1 MDIKNICC
9 IGAGYVG
16 GPTMAVIAKHC
27 SEIQVN
33 VVDINQERISQWNE
47 TNLSNLPIYEPRLK
61 EIVEKCR
68 GRNLHFSTDMKQN
81 IGKADL
87 IFISVNTPTKTQ
99 GIGSGQA
106 IDLKYV
112 EASSREISKYAK
124 GHTVVVEKSTL
135 PVKTAQT
142 IKSILDEAVR
152 DKNNLGSKKTFSV
165 LSNPEFLA
173 EGTAINDLENPDRVL
188 IGGDDKEAIENLVN
202 IYSKWIDKQKV
213 LTTDLWSSELSKLI
227 SNAFLAQRISSINTI
242 SALCE
247 ATGARIKD
255 VSLAVGMDRR
265 IGKYFLN
272 SGPGFGGS
280 CFKKDISNLVYISN
294 HYGLF
299 EVADYWQKVLDINS
313 WQQSRFVELIVKT
326 LFGTISSKTIAILGF
341 SFKANTNDTRESP
354 AIYICK
360 KLIEEGAYLKI
371 YDPKVKQ
378 KQISKDL
385 SSHDKEMGKK
395 NWIHC
400 NSIYNTFENA
410 DAAVVLTEWEQFQ
423 SLNWQEISK
432 KMRRP
437 SWVFDTRSIVNINQV
452 KESGINIWQ
461 VGYGNQEDYLPIKI

>member
-1 MDIKNICC
+1 MNIKNICC

-16 GPTMAVIAKHC
+16 GPTMSVIAKFC
-27 SEIQVN
+27 PNIQVN
-33 VVDINQERISQWNE
+33 VVDINHKRIAKWNDK
-47 TNLSNLPIYEPRLK
+47 NLSDLPIYEPGLK

-68 GRNLHFSTDMKQN
+68 GKNLHFSTDLKKN
-81 IGKADL
+81 IEKADM
-87 IFISVNTPTKTQ
+87 IFISVNTPTKIR

-112 EASSREISKYAK
+112 EASSREISKYAR
-124 GHTVVVEKSTL
+124 GHTIVIEKSTL

-142 IKSILDEAVR
+142 IKDILDAATE
-152 DKNNLGSKKTFSV
+152 DINKSSINKTFSV
-165 LSNPEFLA
+165 LSNPEFLS
-173 EGTAINDLENPDRVL
+173 EGTAISDLENPDRVL
-188 IGGDDKEAIENLVN
+188 IGGEDKEAINELVN
-202 IYSKWIDKQKV
+202 IYSRWIDKVKV

-313 WQQSRFVELIVKT
+313 WQQKRFVELIVKKM
-326 LFGTISSKTIAILGF
+326 FGTISSKKIAILGF
-341 SFKANTNDTRESP
+341 AFKANTNDTRESP
-354 AIYICK
+354 AINICK
-360 KLIEEGAYLKI
+360 KLMEEGAFLKI
-371 YDPKVKQ
+371 YDPKVNEY
-378 KQISKDL
+378 QII
-385 SSHDKEMGKK
+385 KELGLNENDMEHRE
-395 NWIHC
+395 WEYS
-400 NSIYNTFENA
+400 NSIYKTFKDV
-410 DAAVVLTEWEQFQ
+410 DAALFLTEWCEFA
-423 SLNWQEISK
+423 SLNWRDISK
-432 KMRRP
+432 MMRKP
-437 SWVFDTRSIVNINQV
+437 SWVFDTRSIVDMDLV
-452 KESGINIWQ
+452 KENGINIWQ
-461 VGYGNQEDYLPIKI
+461 VGYGN

>member
-1 MDIKNICC
+1 MNIKSVCC

-16 GPTMAVIAKHC
+16 GPTMAIIAKYC
-27 SEIQVN
+27 PDIQVN
-33 VVDINQERISQWNE
+33 VIDINPERISQWNE
-47 TNLSNLPIYEPRLK
+47 RDLSNLPIYEPGLK

-68 GRNLHFSTDMKQN
+68 GKNLNFSTNMKKY
-81 IGKADL
+81 IAEADL
-87 IFISVNTPTKTQ
+87 IFISVNTPTKTR

-112 EASSREISKYAK
+112 EASSREISNYAR
-124 GHTVVVEKSTL
+124 GHTIVVEKSTL

-142 IKSILDEAVR
+142 IKAILDAAVKGE
-152 DKNNLGSKKTFSV
+152 KNLEKKKTFSV

-188 IGGDDKEAIENLVN
+188 IGGDDKEAINDLVN
-202 IYSKWIDKQKV
+202 IYSRWIEKSKV

-247 ATGARIKD
+247 ATGAKIKD

-299 EVADYWQKVLDINS
+299 EVAEYWQKVLDINY
-313 WQQSRFVELIVKT
+313 WQQRRFVELIVKT
-326 LFGTISSKTIAILGF
+326 MFGTISSKTIAILGF

-354 AIYICK
+354 AIYICR
-360 KLIEEGAYLKI
+360 KLIEEGAFLKI
-371 YDPKVKQ
+371 YDPKVKYSQ
-378 KQISKDL
+378 MQKDL
-385 SSHDKEMGKK
+385 LFNDQRIGEEK
-395 NWIHC
+395 WIYS
-400 NSIYNTFENA
+400 NSIYETFDNV
-410 DAAVVLTEWEQFQ
+410 DSAVFLTEWEEFE
-423 SLNWQEISK
+423 SLNWQEISI
-432 KMRRP
+432 KMRKP
-437 SWVFDTRSIVNINQV
+437 SWVFDTRSIVNMEDV
-452 KESGINIWQ
+452 KKSGINIWQ
-461 VGYGNQEDYLPIKI
+461 VGYGN

>member
-1 MDIKNICC
+1 MNIKNICC

-16 GPTMAVIAKHC
+16 GPTMAVIAKFC
-27 SEIQVN
+27 PDIQVN
-33 VVDINQERISQWNE
+33 VVDINHERINQWNE
-47 TNLSNLPIYEPRLK
+47 ENLSDLPIYEPGLK

-68 GRNLHFSTDMKQN
+68 GKNLHFSTDLKKN
-81 IGKADL
+81 IEKADM
-87 IFISVNTPTKTQ
+87 IFISVNTPTKTR

-124 GHTVVVEKSTL
+124 GHTIVVEKSTL

-142 IKSILDEAVR
+142 IKAILDAATE
-152 DKNNLGSKKTFSV
+152 DINKSSITKTFSV

-173 EGTAINDLENPDRVL
+173 EGTAISDLKNPDRVL
-188 IGGDDKEAIENLVN
+188 IGGEDKEAINELVN
-202 IYSKWIDKQKV
+202 IYSKWINKDKV

-247 ATGARIKD
+247 STGARIKD

-299 EVADYWQKVLDINS
+299 EVADYWQKVLDINA
-313 WQQSRFVELIVKT
+313 WQQKRFVELIVKKM
-326 LFGTISSKTIAILGF
+326 FGTISSKKIAILGF

-354 AIYICK
+354 AINICQ
-360 KLIEEGAYLKI
+360 KLLEEGAFLKI
-371 YDPKVKQ
+371 YDPKVKEN
-378 KQISKDL
+378 QIIKELGFNKKGDREWNYSNEIYETFKDV
-385 SSHDKEMGKK
+385 
-395 NWIHC
+395 
-400 NSIYNTFENA
+400 
-410 DAAVVLTEWEQFQ
+410 DAALFLTEWNEFA
-423 SLNWQEISK
+423 SLNWEEISK
-432 KMRRP
+432 MMRQP
-437 SWVFDTRSIVNINQV
+437 SWVFDTRSIVDMDLV
-452 KESGINIWQ
+452 KENGINIWQ
-461 VGYGNQEDYLPIKI
+461 VGYGN

>member
-16 GPTMAVIAKHC
+16 GPTMAIIAKYC
-27 SEIQVN
+27 PEIQVN
-33 VVDINQERISQWNE
+33 VVDINSERISQWNE
-47 TNLSNLPIYEPRLK
+47 QDLSNLPIYEPGLK

-68 GRNLHFSTDMKQN
+68 GKNLYFSTNMNKNIAEADM
-81 IGKADL
+81 

-124 GHTVVVEKSTL
+124 GHTIVVEKSTL

-142 IKSILDEAVR
+142 IKAILDAATIEN
-152 DKNNLGSKKTFSV
+152 DSSLGKKTFSV

-173 EGTAINDLENPDRVL
+173 EGSAINDLENPDRVL
-188 IGGDDKEAIENLVN
+188 IGGNDQDAINSLVN
-202 IYSKWIDKQKV
+202 IYSKWVERIKV

-299 EVADYWQKVLDINS
+299 DVADYWQKVLDINS
-313 WQQSRFVELIVKT
+313 WQQKRFVELIVKKM
-326 LFGTISSKTIAILGF
+326 FGTISSKKIAILGF
-341 SFKANTNDTRESP
+341 AFKANTNDTRESP

-360 KLIEEGAYLKI
+360 KLIEEGAFLKI
-371 YDPKVKQ
+371 YDPKVKL
-378 KQISKDL
+378 KQIRKDL
-385 SSHDKEMGKK
+385 SSEGSSKDEDKWEYS
-395 NWIHC
+395 NT
-400 NSIYNTFENA
+400 IYDTFTNV
-410 DAAVVLTEWEQFQ
+410 DAALFLTEWDEFE
-423 SLNWQEISK
+423 SLDWGKISQI
-432 KMRRP
+432 MRKP
-437 SWVFDTRSIVNINQV
+437 SWVFDTRSIILDIS
-452 KESGINIWQ
+452 KIKSKGINVWQ
-461 VGYGNQEDYLPIKI
+461 VGYGD

>member
-1 MDIKNICC
+1 MNIKNICC

-16 GPTMAVIAKHC
+16 GPTMAVIAEFC
-27 SEIQVN
+27 PDIQVN
-33 VVDINQERISQWNE
+33 VVDINHERITQWNE
-47 TNLSNLPIYEPRLK
+47 ENLSDLPIYEPGLK

-68 GRNLHFSTDMKQN
+68 GKNLHFSTDLKKN
-81 IGKADL
+81 IEKADM
-87 IFISVNTPTKTQ
+87 IFISVNTPTKTR

-124 GHTVVVEKSTL
+124 GHTIVVEKSTL

-142 IKSILDEAVR
+142 IKAILDAATE
-152 DKNNLGSKKTFSV
+152 DINKSSITKTFSV

-173 EGTAINDLENPDRVL
+173 EGTAISDLKNPDRVL
-188 IGGDDKEAIENLVN
+188 IGGEDKEAINELVN
-202 IYSKWIDKQKV
+202 IYSKWIDKVKV

-247 ATGARIKD
+247 STGARIKD

-299 EVADYWQKVLDINS
+299 EVADYWQKVLDINA
-313 WQQSRFVELIVKT
+313 WQQKRFVELIVKKM
-326 LFGTISSKTIAILGF
+326 FGTISSKKIAILGF

-354 AIYICK
+354 AINICQ
-360 KLIEEGAYLKI
+360 KLLEEGAFLKI
-371 YDPKVKQ
+371 YDPKVKEN
-378 KQISKDL
+378 QIL
-385 SSHDKEMGKK
+385 KELGLNENHKGDRE
-395 NWIHC
+395 WDYS
-400 NSIYNTFENA
+400 NSIYETFKDV
-410 DAAVVLTEWEQFQ
+410 DAALFLTEWNEFA
-423 SLNWQEISK
+423 SLNWEEISK
-432 KMRRP
+432 MMRQP
-437 SWVFDTRSIVNINQV
+437 SWVFDTRSIVDMDLV
-452 KESGINIWQ
+452 KENGINIWQ
-461 VGYGNQEDYLPIKI
+461 VGYGN

>member
-1 MDIKNICC
+1 MKIKNICC

-16 GPTMAVIAKHC
+16 GPTMAIIAKYC
-27 SEIQVN
+27 PDIEIN
-33 VVDINQERISQWNE
+33 VVDINPERISQWNE
-47 TNLSNLPIYEPRLK
+47 KNLADLPIYEPGLK
-61 EIVEKCR
+61 EIIEECR
-68 GRNLHFSTDMKQN
+68 GKNLNFSNN
-81 IGKADL
+81 IKKHIAEADL

-106 IDLKYV
+106 VDLKYV
-112 EASSREISKYAK
+112 ESSSREIAKYAK
-124 GHTVVVEKSTL
+124 GHTIVVEKSTL

-142 IKSILDEAVR
+142 IKVILDAAVKN
-152 DKNNLGSKKTFSV
+152 KNNFEENKTFSV

-173 EGTAINDLENPDRVL
+173 EGTAINDLTNPDRVL
-188 IGGDDKEAIENLVN
+188 IGGDNKEAINDLAS
-202 IYSKWIDKQKV
+202 IYSRWIEKAKV

-247 ATGARIKD
+247 ATGAKIKD

-299 EVADYWQKVLDINS
+299 EVAEYWQKVLDINS

-326 LFGTISSKTIAILGF
+326 MFGTISSKTIAIFGF

-360 KLIEEGAYLKI
+360 KLIEEGAFLKI
-371 YDPKVKQ
+371 YDPKVKYS
-378 KQISKDL
+378 QIKKDL
-385 SSHDKEMGKK
+385 SCNDQMIGEEE
-395 NWIHC
+395 WIYS
-400 NSIYNTFENA
+400 NDINETFDNA
-410 DAAVVLTEWEQFQ
+410 DAAVFLTEWEEFEF
-423 SLNWQEISK
+423 LNWQQISTR
-432 KMRRP
+432 MRKP
-437 SWVFDTRSIVNINQV
+437 SWVFDTRSIVNMGEV
-452 KESGINIWQ
+452 KKSGIKIWQ
-461 VGYGNQEDYLPIKI
+461 VGYGN